1 MVDIFENSISISP
14 RLPFIGI
21 ICIDYPKK
29 GERYMYTH
37 IYIEIK
43 MEIQHSQEIDVIEEL
58 ISTLITR

>member
-1 MVDIFENSISISP
+1 
-14 RLPFIGI
+14 
-21 ICIDYPKK
+21 
-29 GERYMYTH
+29 MYTH